1 MVSSDVAGGNEAVE
15 PKPPASEDP
24 SPQRRRPDY
33 LKSLIDRRNS
43 NLASIL
49 EGGPPLDGV
58 DEAADEE
65 VGTGA
70 QQDAT
75 STSRPTMADF
85 AKRQS
90 AYQLQAPERLVE
102 VRLRNFSYQVPIK
115 MDAPDVKTVA
125 NQSVCYGAYEFFRR
139 LHQFCQRSGQAAADA
154 GQGKWEARTGG
165 DVVLPYGKKAI
176 LHDIDL
182 ILKPGKTYLILGP
195 PGCGEYIL
203 REKSTSNKNTYMTH
217 GIGPPTFAPV
227 HTCVLSAVLP
237 VVSLRI

>member
-49 EGGPPLDGV
+49 EGGPPLDDV

-70 QQDAT
+70 QQDAAT

-217 GIGPPTFAPV
+217 GIGPHRYIHV
-227 HTCVLSAVLP
+227 CYLP
-237 VVSLRI
+237 YYR